1 MSLPKTDRIG
11 TGGENMKNVI
21 SMNLQTLQKTHQ
33 YTQEDVAEKIA
44 VSRQSVAK
52 WENGESLPDMNK
64 CIALAQLYN
73 ISLDTLVNGTETA
86 GVPLPPKGKHVFG
99 TVIVGERG
107 QIVIPK
113 KAREVF
119 QINPGDSLM
128 ILGDENQGGLALI
141 DANRFISQFEFVK
154 QGLGYADQTV
164 KGNESED

>member
-1 MSLPKTDRIG
+1 MLLLKPDKIG

-21 SMNLQTLQKTHQ
+21 SMNLQTLRKTHQ

-86 GVPLPPKGKHVFG
+86 GVPLPPKGKHIFG

-119 QINPGDSLM
+119 QINSGDSLM
-128 ILGDENQGGLALI
+128 ILGDEHQGGLALI
-141 DANRFISQFEFVK
+141 DTNRFISQFEFVK
-154 QGLGYADQTV
+154 QGSGLPL
-164 KGNESED
+164 

>member
-1 MSLPKTDRIG
+1 
-11 TGGENMKNVI
+11 MKNMI
-21 SMNLQTLQKTHQ
+21 SLNLQTLRKTHR

-64 CIALAQLYN
+64 CIALAELYN

-113 KAREVF
+113 KAREIF
-119 QINPGDSLM
+119 QINSGDSLM

-154 QGLGYADQTV
+154 QGLGDFHQTV
-164 KGNESED
+164 KDKESED

>member
-1 MSLPKTDRIG
+1 MSLPKTDRIRI
-11 TGGENMKNVI
+11 GGENMKNMI
-21 SMNLQTLQKTHQ
+21 SVNLQTLRKTHQ

-64 CIALAQLYN
+64 CIALAKLYN
-73 ISLDTLVNGTETA
+73 ISLDTLVNGTESA
-86 GVPLPPKGKHVFG
+86 GLPLPPKGKHVFG

-113 KAREVF
+113 KAREIF

-141 DANRFISQFEFVK
+141 DANRFISQFEFIK
-154 QGLGYADQTV
+154 QGLDNSHQTV
-164 KGNESED
+164 KDRESED

>member
-1 MSLPKTDRIG
+1 
-11 TGGENMKNVI
+11 MKNVI
-21 SMNLQTLQKTHQ
+21 SVNLQTLRKTHQ

-64 CIALAQLYN
+64 CIALTKLYN
-73 ISLDTLVNGTETA
+73 ISLDTLVNGTESA
-86 GVPLPPKGKHVFG
+86 GLPLPPKGKHVFG

-113 KAREVF
+113 KAREIF

-141 DANRFISQFEFVK
+141 DANRFISQFEFIK
-154 QGLGYADQTV
+154 QGLDNSQQTV
-164 KGNESED
+164 KDRESED

>member
-1 MSLPKTDRIG
+1 
-11 TGGENMKNVI
+11 MKNVI
-21 SMNLQTLQKTHQ
+21 SMNLQTLRKTHQ

-52 WENGESLPDMNK
+52 WESGESLPDMNK

-119 QINPGDSLM
+119 QINPGDSLI

-164 KGNESED
+164 KGNDSED

>member
-1 MSLPKTDRIG
+1 MSLPKTDKIG

-21 SMNLQTLQKTHQ
+21 SMNLQTLRKTHQ

-141 DANRFISQFEFVK
+141 DASRFISQFEFVK
-154 QGLGYADQTV
+154 QSLGYANQTA
-164 KGNESED
+164 KDNESED

>member
-1 MSLPKTDRIG
+1 
-11 TGGENMKNVI
+11 MKNMI
-21 SMNLQTLQKTHQ
+21 SMNLQTLRKTHQ

-52 WENGESLPDMNK
+52 WESGESLPDMNK
-64 CIALAQLYN
+64 CIALAALYD

-141 DANRFISQFEFVK
+141 DANRFISQFEFFK
-154 QGLGYADQTV
+154 QSLGDADQTA
-164 KGNESED
+164 KDNESED

>member
-1 MSLPKTDRIG
+1 MSI
-11 TGGENMKNVI
+11 GGENMKNVI
-21 SMNLQTLQKTHQ
+21 SVNLQTLRKTHQ

-64 CIALAQLYN
+64 CIALAKLYN
-73 ISLDTLVNGTETA
+73 ISLDTLVNGTESA
-86 GVPLPPKGKHVFG
+86 GLPLPPKGKHVFG

-113 KAREVF
+113 KAREIF

-141 DANRFISQFEFVK
+141 DANRFISQFEFIK
-154 QGLGYADQTV
+154 QGLDNSQQTL
-164 KGNESED
+164 KDRESED

>member
-1 MSLPKTDRIG
+1 MSLPKTAKIG

-21 SMNLQTLQKTHQ
+21 SMNLQTLRKTHQ

-119 QINPGDSLM
+119 QINPGDSLI

>member
-1 MSLPKTDRIG
+1 
-11 TGGENMKNVI
+11 MKNVI
-21 SMNLQTLQKTHQ
+21 SMNLQTLRKTHQ

-119 QINPGDSLM
+119 QINPGDSLI

-141 DANRFISQFEFVK
+141 DAHRFISQFEFVK

>member
-1 MSLPKTDRIG
+1 
-11 TGGENMKNVI
+11 MKNVI
-21 SMNLQTLQKTHQ
+21 SMNLQTLRKTHQ

-119 QINPGDSLM
+119 QINPGDSLI

-154 QGLGYADQTV
+154 QGLGYADHTT
-164 KGNESED
+164 KANESED

>member
-1 MSLPKTDRIG
+1 
-11 TGGENMKNVI
+11 MKNVI
-21 SMNLQTLQKTHQ
+21 SMNLQTLRKTHQ

-52 WENGESLPDMNK
+52 WESGESLPDMNK

-119 QINPGDSLM
+119 QINPGDSLI

-154 QGLGYADQTV
+154 QGLGYAVQTV

>member
-1 MSLPKTDRIG
+1 
-11 TGGENMKNVI
+11 MKNVI
-21 SMNLQTLQKTHQ
+21 SVNLQTLRKTHQ

-119 QINPGDSLM
+119 QLNPGDSLM

-154 QGLGYADQTV
+154 RGLGYADQTT
-164 KGNESED
+164 KDKESED